1 MKATVHRLKNC
12 ALVLFALSTLSAGCT
27 TTCSEACE
35 KAIDC
40 QLDSPRTS
48 FDACYDDCER
58 QRSLYADWWENDE
71 KSDRFD
77 DHRDCIADSSCEE
90 LEEGVC
96 YDEEI
101 FVF

>member
-1 MKATVHRLKNC
+1 MLVTVRPLKTSL
-12 ALVLFALSTLSAGCT
+12 LVIIALSSLASGCT
-27 TTCSEACE
+27 TTCSEACD

-71 KSDRFD
+71 MSDRFD
-77 DHRDCIADSSCEE
+77 DHRDCISDSSCEE

-96 YDEEI
+96 YDDELFI
-101 FVF
+101 F